1 MDIDKLINSLQKKDD
16 NQISRIFNN
25 AIDIISNNKPQKED
39 AIKTI
44 NAIKIEWKRRLELF
58 KLGKYKTTSPNLG
71 MLGFLGYHVGHQ
83 GEPKKRRR
91 YLIDWIMSN
100 DLPLVQSPTYLLEWN
115 KPKSL
120 ERYKKFHRVLQGLIT
135 SNENRKDIE
144 YRDFDK
150 AIMEWK
156 DDLEYLENKWMNK
169 SI

>member
-1 MDIDKLINSLQKKDD
+1 
-16 NQISRIFNN
+16 
-25 AIDIISNNKPQKED
+25 
-39 AIKTI
+39 
-44 NAIKIEWKRRLELF
+44 
-58 KLGKYKTTSPNLG
+58 
-71 MLGFLGYHVGHQ
+71 
-83 GEPKKRRR
+83 
-91 YLIDWIMSN
+91 MSN
-100 DLPLVQSPTYLLEWN
+100 DLPLVQSRTYLLEWN

-150 AIMEWK
+150 AIIEWK

>member
-1 MDIDKLINSLQKKDD
+1 MSNRREYYKKWREKNRASIREKDKIRHTEKV
-16 NQISRIFNN
+16 I
-25 AIDIISNNKPQKED
+25 
-39 AIKTI
+39 
-44 NAIKIEWKRRLELF
+44 
-58 KLGKYKTTSPNLG
+58 GSPN
-71 MLGFLGYHVGHQ
+71 Y
-83 GEPKKRRR
+83 
-91 YLIDWIMSN
+91 
-100 DLPLVQSPTYLLEWN
+100 
-115 KPKSL
+115 L

>member
-1 MDIDKLINSLQKKDD
+1 
-16 NQISRIFNN
+16 
-25 AIDIISNNKPQKED
+25 
-39 AIKTI
+39 
-44 NAIKIEWKRRLELF
+44 
-58 KLGKYKTTSPNLG
+58 

-100 DLPLVQSPTYLLEWN
+100 DLPLVQSPAYLLEWD
-115 KPKSL
+115 KPKSIK
-120 ERYKKFHRVLQGLIT
+120 RYKKFHRVLQGLIT

-144 YRDFDK
+144 FRDFDK

>member
-1 MDIDKLINSLQKKDD
+1 MN
-16 NQISRIFNN
+16 
-25 AIDIISNNKPQKED
+25 
-39 AIKTI
+39 KTI
-44 NAIKIEWKRRLELF
+44 ILRFLLVIFSPLIVISLSYFLFLSKPELF
-58 KLGKYKTTSPNLG
+58 S
-71 MLGFLGYHVGHQ
+71 
-83 GEPKKRRR
+83 
-91 YLIDWIMSN
+91 
-100 DLPLVQSPTYLLEWN
+100 
-115 KPKSL
+115 KSL